1 MTGEFEDFL
10 VSGESEDSLTGH
22 VTGEPSGT
30 PLAMWETE
38 IQDIELEKGESGLG
52 FSILDYQV
60 GEWEELSKFRPSPKN
75 GRSALFIYSF
85 IYFSHIKYK
94 AVTHEFEIVF

>member
-1 MTGEFEDFL
+1 MQDDFEDFL
-10 VSGESEDSLTGH
+10 VSGELEDSLKDH
-22 VTGEPSGT
+22 VTEEPTGA

-60 GEWEELSKFRPSPKN
+60 RKLEDLPKFRSPHEKA
-75 GRSALFIYSF
+75 RISIS
-85 IYFSHIKYK
+85 ISQVKHK
-94 AVTHEFEIVF
+94 AVTHEFGIEL

>member
-1 MTGEFEDFL
+1 MQDDFEDFL
-10 VSGESEDSLTGH
+10 VSGKSEDSLKDH
-22 VTGEPSGT
+22 VTEEPTGT

-60 GEWEELSKFRPSPKN
+60 RKLEDLPKFRSSHEK
-75 GRSALFIYSF
+75 GRISTPVSQV
-85 IYFSHIKYK
+85 KTK
-94 AVTHEFEIVF
+94 VGTHGF

>member
-1 MTGEFEDFL
+1 VQGDFEDFL
-10 VSGESEDSLTGH
+10 VSGKSEDGLKDH
-22 VTGEPSGT
+22 VTEEPTGT

-60 GEWEELSKFRPSPKN
+60 RKLEDLHTLSTHLSRPTLLKCVLCKMSN
-75 GRSALFIYSF
+75 
-85 IYFSHIKYK
+85 
-94 AVTHEFEIVF
+94 

>member
-1 MTGEFEDFL
+1 MQDDFEDFL
-10 VSGESEDSLTGH
+10 VSGKLEDSLKDH
-22 VTGEPSGT
+22 VTEEPTGT

-60 GEWEELSKFRPSPKN
+60 RNLEDLPK
-75 GRSALFIYSF
+75 I
-85 IYFSHIKYK
+85 
-94 AVTHEFEIVF
+94 